1 MKFLEAVRPNPKAKP
16 RSKSKSGAKK
26 TGAMS
31 KRARRTMHPAARKAL
46 IAGAALLL
54 TAGLGYGGLW
64 LLSDGDVDGFV
75 ERKIDNTTASLG
87 LSIQDVLVDGRNRT
101 AAEDVLAA
109 LEAERGKA
117 IFAVDPEATR
127 AALEALPWVKRAE
140 VRRQLPDVLYVR
152 LTEREPMAIW
162 QLRGR
167 LSVID
172 QDGEEIPDIEAA
184 RFADLPLVVGEGA
197 PAHTAEL
204 LEMLARQPGLRGAV
218 TAAVRVSDRRW
229 NLRLTGGIDVQLPEE
244 AAAEAWDQ
252 LAHLE
257 QEHQLLSKDVVL
269 IDLRLPDR
277 MIVRTANGQETT
289 EQTPERAQPISGSGE
304 DA

>member
-1 MKFLEAVRPNPKAKP
+1 MRLFHALRPDP
-16 RSKSKSGAKK
+16 RSGRKPGARKK
-26 TGAMS
+26 KESVSA
-31 KRARRTMHPAARKAL
+31 KRGRRSMHPVARKAM
-46 IAGAALLL
+46 IYGSALAL
-54 TAGLGYGGLW
+54 TASLGYGGLW
-64 LLSDGDVDGFV
+64 FV
-75 ERKIDNTTASLG
+75 SGGEVGGYIDRQTERATAALG
-87 LSIQDVLVDGRNRT
+87 LSLDDVLVDGRNRT
-101 AAEDVLAA
+101 ATVDILAA
-109 LEAERGKA
+109 MGAERGKA
-117 IFAVDPEATR
+117 IFAIDPDATR
-127 AALEALPWVKRAE
+127 RALEALPWVKQAE
-140 VRRQLPDVLYVR
+140 VRRQLPNVVYVR
-152 LTEREPMAIW
+152 LTERVPMAIW

-172 QDGEEIPDIEAA
+172 QDGEEIPEIEAQ

-204 LEMLARQPGLRGAV
+204 LAMLDRQPALRRAV

-229 NLRLTGGIDVQLPEE
+229 NLRLVGGIDVQLPEE

-257 QEHQLLSKDVVL
+257 QEHKLLAKDVVL

-289 EQTPERAQPISGSGE
+289 EETPERAQPISGTGE
-304 DA
+304 DT